1 MTNAAERA
9 LTQATLYTDEFEYTL
24 IHLPPGAITPAA
36 AVFAAISDP
45 FGALIADKDEV
56 TLLLAHDDWDAY
68 KHRLPDHSTTG
79 PYRLITFDLE
89 LDPDLIGFM
98 ALIARILAE
107 ANASILAFSAYAR
120 DHIFVQA
127 DQFRA
132 AWDALETARRDLAE
146 TR

>member
-1 MTNAAERA
+1 MDAATQA
-9 LTQATLYTDEFEYTL
+9 LTQATLYTDDFTYTL

-36 AVFAAISDP
+36 IIFAEISDP

-56 TLLLAHDDWDAY
+56 TLLLAEDDWKAY
-68 KHRLPDHSTTG
+68 NRRLPDHTTTG

-107 ANASILAFSAYAR
+107 AGVPILAFSAYAR

-127 DQFRA
+127 DQFQT
-132 AWDALETARRDLAE
+132 AWDALEAARREWA
-146 TR
+146 TGQ